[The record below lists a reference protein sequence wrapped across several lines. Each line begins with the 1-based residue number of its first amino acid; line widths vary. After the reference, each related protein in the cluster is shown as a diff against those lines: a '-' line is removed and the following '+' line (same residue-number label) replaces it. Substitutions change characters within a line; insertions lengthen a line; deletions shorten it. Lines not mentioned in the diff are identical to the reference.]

1 MKFVTKEVYN
11 AKVIE
16 VKGKLMGG
24 PEAEDFHNILKN
36 TISENKKNVVV
47 DLSDV
52 GYVNSSGIG
61 ILVRGFTT
69 MKNAEGDLKLA
80 GISDKVKGVLSI
92 TKLNS
97 VFEQY
102 PNVDEASKS
111 FG

>member
-1 MKFVTKEVYN
+1 MKFVTKEVFN

-24 PEAEDFHNILKN
+24 PKAEDFNNILQE
-36 TISENKKNVVV
+36 TITENKKNVII

-69 MKNAEGDLKLA
+69 MKNADGNMKLA
-80 GISDKVKGVLSI
+80 GISDKVNGVLAI

-102 PNVDEASKS
+102 PNVEEAAKS
-111 FG
+111 F